1 MMPSMTSGNKHKFSY
16 GKKRYDIFY
25 YVKVGL
31 LLKGSI
37 DLISMI
43 PGVNKKQ
50 VFNLID
56 EVQLKLG
63 ADILNEYIIKD
74 TELIGYRIERVLGK
88 AVKEYER
95 NS

>member
-1 MMPSMTSGNKHKFSY
+1 
-16 GKKRYDIFY
+16 
-25 YVKVGL
+25 
-31 LLKGSI
+31 
-37 DLISMI
+37 MI

-74 TELIGYRIERVLGK
+74 TELIGYRIERVLDR